1 LAALS
6 KEPVVPRLTFQE
18 LVEHVRS
25 ALTHLYD
32 YAFLQNHPLAL
43 YLDGNASF
51 DGVTRAQRLRRLLLD
66 CIEQLRPEGA
76 RGSEETRAYAILTY
90 RCVDG
95 LSMPEISDKLA
106 LSRRQTYREY
116 TRGVDAVVSLVAEA
130 LHVPPDTRGEPSLP
144 AAPTGERMVAA
155 QEEVDRLKEALS
167 IEPVDASAVVRS
179 VLGLLAPRLTRTGVH
194 FIIDE
199 TDVAPNC
206 LADRAMLRQAL
217 VSLFSFALDVLPT
230 GGDLRVCFANSG
242 AEFCVQ
248 VRACSANSPN
258 TLTLHPLHRE
268 GVGLAVAVKLIEAIG
283 GSVEIREAAHEW
295 VCQVNLP
302 MVRNRTVL
310 VIDDNAD
317 LTMLFQRFLA
327 GHNVGVSSA
336 TSGRQAVE
344 RIHELRP
351 ALILLDLMLPHQDG
365 WEILQQL
372 RSAEQ
377 TATTP
382 IIVCSVLNE
391 PDLALAMG
399 ADDYITKPVS
409 QETLVSA
416 LRRWLG
422 TLHPAV

>member
-1 LAALS
+1 
-6 KEPVVPRLTFQE
+6 
-18 LVEHVRS
+18 
-25 ALTHLYD
+25 
-32 YAFLQNHPLAL
+32 
-43 YLDGNASF
+43 
-51 DGVTRAQRLRRLLLD
+51 
-66 CIEQLRPEGA
+66 
-76 RGSEETRAYAILTY
+76 
-90 RCVDG
+90 
-95 LSMPEISDKLA
+95 
-106 LSRRQTYREY
+106 
-116 TRGVDAVVSLVAEA
+116 
-130 LHVPPDTRGEPSLP
+130 
-144 AAPTGERMVAA
+144 
-155 QEEVDRLKEALS
+155 
-167 IEPVDASAVVRS
+167 
-179 VLGLLAPRLTRTGVH
+179 
-194 FIIDE
+194 
-199 TDVAPNC
+199 
-206 LADRAMLRQAL
+206 
-217 VSLFSFALDVLPT
+217 
-230 GGDLRVCFANSG
+230 
-242 AEFCVQ
+242 
-248 VRACSANSPN
+248 
-258 TLTLHPLHRE
+258 
-268 GVGLAVAVKLIEAIG
+268 
-283 GSVEIREAAHEW
+283 
-295 VCQVNLP
+295 
-302 MVRNRTVL
+302 VRNRTVL